1 MQHETDSFC
10 WTRNASLKKSS
21 LETTILCY
29 ISSKMNAFETLLH
42 GGSYRSCCTPLSPFS
57 PIIFHFLTWLTKQN
71 GRNVD
76 QREGEELY
84 RLLGLIAAKP
94 IFPNFRVYT
103 QLECSIRLKAQ
114 LKTFFHV
121 LLPSVVSLRNPAN
134 LISL

>member
-1 MQHETDSFC
+1 
-10 WTRNASLKKSS
+10 
-21 LETTILCY
+21 
-29 ISSKMNAFETLLH
+29 MNAFETLLH
-42 GGSYRSCCTPLSPFS
+42 GGLYRSCCIPLSPFS

-114 LKTFFHV
+114 K
-121 LLPSVVSLRNPAN
+121 N
-134 LISL
+134 LFPRSFTLYCLIKKSSESHFPLTSCSTMCIIAIS